1 MPVHHFSNG
10 PNSYSSAEAAYGTRL
25 KSSWPK
31 SAYELTLA
39 DILCLLDIFAQH
51 GSDLHS

>member
-25 KSSWPK
+25 NSSWPN
-31 SAYELTLA
+31 SVYELTLA
-39 DILCLLDIFAQH
+39 KIPCLLYIFEH
-51 GSDLHS
+51 CCGDLHS

>member
-10 PNSYSSAEAAYGTRL
+10 TNRYSSAEAAYGTRL

-31 SAYELTLA
+31 SAYEFTLA
-39 DILCLLDIFAQH
+39 DIPCLLYIFEQC
-51 GSDLHS
+51 GGDLHS